1 MKQNIRDL
9 KGSILTV
16 LFASALGVLAPGIM
30 YAEPFTAGLTALTRE
45 HATTSFRAWLKLAEK
60 GNAEAQNN
68 IGFLYER
75 GLGVSQDYG
84 KAEEWYMMAAAQ
96 NLNTAKHNLAMLTYK
111 GHINNRDTRKSVEWL
126 RQAEQENYPPSV
138 YMLGVLYMRG
148 EGIFKNQDLALE
160 LFLKSAKLGEVRGQ
174 YMAGYIYQAGITDPN
189 DESDSELGYFWCAVA
204 LMNGFEKARSVM
216 INAALNLSD
225 NEESELIKKA
235 EICIESGYEDCLT

>member
-1 MKQNIRDL
+1 
-9 KGSILTV
+9 
-16 LFASALGVLAPGIM
+16 
-30 YAEPFTAGLTALTRE
+30 
-45 HATTSFRAWLKLAEK
+45 
-60 GNAEAQNN
+60 
-68 IGFLYER
+68 
-75 GLGVSQDYG
+75 
-84 KAEEWYMMAAAQ
+84 MMAAAQ
-96 NLNTAKHNLAMLTYK
+96 NLNAAKHNLAMLTYK

-148 EGIFKNQDLALE
+148 EEYSRTKTWRSNCSE
-160 LFLKSAKLGEVRGQ
+160 VAKLGEVRGQ

-189 DESDSELGYFWCAVA
+189 DESDSELGYWCAVTDER
-204 LMNGFEKARSVM
+204 FEKARSVM